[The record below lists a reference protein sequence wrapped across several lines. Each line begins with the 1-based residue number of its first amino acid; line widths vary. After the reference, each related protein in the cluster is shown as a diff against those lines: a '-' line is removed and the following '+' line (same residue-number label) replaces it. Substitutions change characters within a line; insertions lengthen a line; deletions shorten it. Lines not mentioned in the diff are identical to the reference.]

1 MPGIWSI
8 MCSPYP
14 PISNPVGD
22 INVGPVRKVPWHVRP
37 THFALLVVWAGFLLV
52 LLSGTWGWA
61 DDGFSTIHG
70 TVRFPGAVPPP
81 TIVNVLKDP
90 EHCGAQVAIQSVKV
104 QGSAGALE
112 GAIVSLEGMFPM
124 KELPANPDR
133 PVVNAHCAFIPRVIG
148 AQTGQDVEVRNQD
161 PILHNT
167 HIKLGKRTFLNVA
180 QVPNGRPIMKM
191 LKQPGH
197 YSIKCDKHTFM
208 EGHLVVFSH
217 PFFSVTDSSG
227 SFHLAQVPP
236 GTYQLQ
242 VWHET
247 LGYLT
252 QPLEIAAQSVRRL
265 DLVYP

>member
-8 MCSPYP
+8 MCSPCPP
-14 PISNPVGD
+14 PINSVRD
-22 INVGPVRKVPWHVRP
+22 INVGSIWKATRYAPRTP
-37 THFALLVVWAGFLLV
+37 FAPLVVLAGFLLV
-52 LLSGTWGWA
+52 LLSGICGWA
-61 DDGFSTIHG
+61 EDGLSTISG
-70 TVRFPGAVPPP
+70 TVRFSGAVPPP

-90 EHCGAQVAIQSVKV
+90 EHCGVQVAIQPVKV
-104 QGSAGALE
+104 HGPAGALE
-112 GAIVSLEGMFPM
+112 SAIVSLEGTFPM
-124 KELPANPDR
+124 KNFPANSDH
-133 PVVNAHCAFIPRVIG
+133 PVVNAQCAFTPRVIG

-180 QVPNGRPIMKM
+180 QVPNGRPIIKM

-208 EGHLVVFSH
+208 EGHLVVFNH
-217 PFFSVTDSSG
+217 PFFSITDSSG
-227 SFHLAQVPP
+227 NFHLAQVPP
-236 GTYQLQ
+236 GIYQLQ

-252 QPLEIAAQSVRRL
+252 QNLNIVAQSDLRL